1 MRAPW
6 VVGLLAT
13 TACGRVA
20 FDADVDAGGDA
31 APGGD
36 DSQVDTPRV
45 LAFDRF
51 AQTGPLGAVQ
61 ATFDVPAEANFLLVS
76 INIASN
82 CTVDSNVTMIAGV
95 TFATALMSRIE
106 QIIGTPCA
114 AALTRSELWSL
125 ALPVAGPANIAVA
138 FIGAPIPRSVHVGM
152 FALAGVDLAQPI
164 GDMQVA
170 MGANDANAS
179 VFVASAPGE
188 LVLSFA
194 GQGSQVG
201 TNDAQTLY
209 VQNVDNNFTLNN
221 SGAAVAP
228 GRSPSAGIRWDFPDP
243 DQWQII
249 TASVR

>member
-1 MRAPW
+1 
-6 VVGLLAT
+6 
-13 TACGRVA
+13 
-20 FDADVDAGGDA
+20 
-31 APGGD
+31 
-36 DSQVDTPRV
+36 
-45 LAFDRF
+45 
-51 AQTGPLGAVQ
+51 
-61 ATFDVPAEANFLLVS
+61 
-76 INIASN
+76 
-82 CTVDSNVTMIAGV
+82 
-95 TFATALMSRIE
+95 
-106 QIIGTPCA
+106 
-114 AALTRSELWSL
+114 
-125 ALPVAGPANIAVA
+125 
-138 FIGAPIPRSVHVGM
+138 M

-164 GDMQVA
+164 ADTQVA
-170 MGANDANAS
+170 TGANDANAS

-228 GRSPSAGIRWDFPDP
+228 GRAPSAGIRWDFPDP